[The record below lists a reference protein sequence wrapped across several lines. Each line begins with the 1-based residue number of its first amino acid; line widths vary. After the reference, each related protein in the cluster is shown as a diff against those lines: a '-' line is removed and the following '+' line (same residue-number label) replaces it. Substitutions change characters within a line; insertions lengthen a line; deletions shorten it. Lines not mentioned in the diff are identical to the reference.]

1 MHSCLI
7 LSSKLFS
14 CSSLSKH
21 KRIHSEQVNL
31 YSLNQL
37 HNTFCKHIS
46 LHRTSYK
53 LYKLG
58 QFLNLYSKA
67 SPSLYITF
75 KTPFLI
81 QNKLQALQT
90 WAVSQP
96 TRQSRSTNTRQV
108 LLVSKVHRRFHNQIR
123 VHQTS
128 ELRTTH

>member
-7 LSSKLFS
+7 LSSNLFS

-31 YSLNQL
+31 YSLNQF
-37 HNTFCKHIS
+37 HNTFCKHIT

-53 LYKLG
+53 LYKLE
-58 QFLNLYSKA
+58 QFLNLHSKS
-67 SPSLYITF
+67 SPLLYITF
-75 KTPFLI
+75 KPHPSP
-81 QNKLQALQT
+81 QNKLQAVQT
-90 WAVSQP
+90 WAIPQP
-96 TRQSRSTNTRQV
+96 TRQSRSTNPRQV
-108 LLVSKVHRRFHNQIR
+108 LLVSKVHRRFHNQVR